1 MEAIIAAI
9 AAAVGRGLVE
19 VVKRLLE
26 KGVVDVPL
34 EPAKKGLDRF
44 VARQWH
50 ERIGAD
56 QDLRNAVQTA
66 LAEAGAPTD
75 DEDDLRRWLKNVSL
89 NRLTA
94 EKNHA
99 LRRQVARAV
108 LAFTDPE
115 ADPPQDLMIALGWPR
130 SRRQELSTLLAAL
143 RAQFYTLEDWRAP
156 IEYANHAARRG
167 LLAEMLAHLARLDN
181 VFVETEAGQALRVF
195 VVEQGLTEKQAAEMN
210 ATAQTW
216 CAS

>member
-9 AAAVGRGLVE
+9 ATALGHGLVE

-26 KGVVDVPL
+26 KGVVDIPL

-66 LAEAGAPTD
+66 LAQAGAPTD
-75 DEDDLRRWLKNVSL
+75 DEDDLRRWLKAVSL
-89 NRLTA
+89 DRLTA
-94 EKNHA
+94 KKNHA

-115 ADPPQDLMIALGWPR
+115 ANPPQEI
-130 SRRQELSTLLAAL
+130 QLAPPV
-143 RAQFYTLEDWRAP
+143 TP
-156 IEYANHAARRG
+156 
-167 LLAEMLAHLARLDN
+167 
-181 VFVETEAGQALRVF
+181 
-195 VVEQGLTEKQAAEMN
+195 QAAHSGE
-210 ATAQTW
+210 QIEELER
-216 CAS
+216 CECVIVVR